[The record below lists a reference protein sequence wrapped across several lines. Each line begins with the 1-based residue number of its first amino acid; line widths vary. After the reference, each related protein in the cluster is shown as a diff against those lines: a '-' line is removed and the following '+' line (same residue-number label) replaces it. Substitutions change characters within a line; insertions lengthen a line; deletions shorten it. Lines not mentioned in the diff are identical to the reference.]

1 MKINSFKLINWL
13 MTFAVIGLVF
23 FASSCSKDDDPKPDE
38 PGTEE
43 PDGDGDEDGD
53 EDGDG
58 DGDEEEF
65 DLSAFLPEPGKT
77 IDFSAYEEE
86 DYGEYEYEETGRKVY
101 RLGEDWEVSSPL
113 GIDIKRHV
121 VVADE
126 GVEMRIDPNTGY
138 TTSFNR
144 NSLNRLNQKRTSG
157 LFVWTVETPEIKA
170 EDDYY
175 SGGMLYTSD
184 DLGFALNAY
193 ITYGT
198 EAEREEFEIPEGQLA
213 FRVGSDGDPNSHQLF
228 PTEAGEHEIAIGL
241 VTGEDGNFVVLFALD
256 GEVVTTMKLE
266 YGPDEISGT
275 DFMAVCG
282 TGTRDN
288 IGGPNHI
295 AEIYSTLYKK
305 FEYFPEK

>member
-1 MKINSFKLINWL
+1 MA
-13 MTFAVIGLVF
+13 FAVIF
-23 FASSCSKDDDPKPDE
+23 FVASVSSCSKDEDKPTPEE

-43 PDGDGDEDGD
+43 PGGNDGEGDGN
-53 EDGDG
+53 GDG
-58 DGDEEEF
+58 EGEDEEI
-65 DLSAFLPEPGKT
+65 DLNSFLPEAGKT
-77 IDFSAYEEE
+77 IDFAAYDEE
-86 DYGEYEYEETGRKVY
+86 DYYQFEHENGRKVY

-113 GIDIKRHV
+113 GIDIQRHV
-121 VVADE
+121 VVAEE

-144 NSLNRLNQKRTSG
+144 NSLNRIDQKRTSG

-175 SGGMLYTSD
+175 SGGMLYSSD

-198 EAEREEFEIPEGQLA
+198 EAEREEFEIPDGKLA
-213 FRVGSDGDPNSHQLF
+213 FRVGSDSDPASHLLF
-228 PTEAGEHEIAIGL
+228 PTDAGEHEIAIGL
-241 VTGEDGNFVVLFALD
+241 VTGEDGNFIALFALD
-256 GEVVTTMKLE
+256 GDVVGTMDLE
-266 YGPDEISGT
+266 YGPDELSGT

-295 AEIYSTLYKK
+295 ADVYSTLYKK